1 MEQEKIVYQN
11 NGFII
16 TEHPRKR
23 EYYDEIINN
32 MDRIYRIRIEDTN
45 QPTIDDCAMLV
56 YYLLYNKIKEN
67 KFQEYRIKILE
78 AIHKAKFDRKKRN
91 YEVR

>member
-1 MEQEKIVYQN
+1 MAQGKIVYRN

-23 EYYDEIINN
+23 EYNDDEINEK
-32 MDRIYRIRIEDTN
+32 DRRYRIQIIGIN

-56 YYLLYNKIKEN
+56 YFILKNKIKEN
-67 KFQEYRIKILE
+67 KFQEYRIKILNS
-78 AIHKAKFDRKKRN
+78 INKAKFDRKLR
-91 YEVR
+91 R